1 MNIAI
6 YGAGSLGT
14 IMGAYLST
22 NDHAVDLI
30 DTFQEHVDLLNES
43 GATITGTT
51 DFNISV
57 NAIKPEEINKTY
69 DLILLLTK
77 QTYNKDV
84 LPLIKNIL
92 NKDGTLLSLQ
102 NGVPEEVIQQY
113 IPRKHIIAGSVEF
126 GATFKG
132 PGVSELTTDYDAFKN
147 YALQI
152 GELNGE
158 ITNRLKALKNVL
170 DSIGNVHLSDNLM
183 GTKWSKLLINSAF
196 SGLSAAL
203 NCTYGDI
210 LDNRIAFT
218 AAMHIVDECIKVGHA
233 NNVQFANMGHH
244 SIEIFENLKHSDK
257 LNDLIKP
264 NRKLEASMLQDLRK
278 DRKTEIDYIN
288 GLVVSVG
295 NKHNISTPFNKKIV
309 DIVSN
314 ASKAGQLPNF
324 EDNLLKFKGIL

>member
-22 NDHAVDLI
+22 TNHTVDLI
-30 DTFQEHVDLLNES
+30 DNFQEHVDLLNES

-57 NAIKPEEINKTY
+57 NALKPEEINKTY

-84 LPLIKNIL
+84 LPLVKNIL
-92 NKDGTLLSLQ
+92 SKDGILLSLQ
-102 NGVPEEVIQQY
+102 NGVPEEIVQQY
-113 IPRKHIIAGSVEF
+113 IPREHIIAGSVEF

-132 PGVSELTTDYDAFKN
+132 PGVSKLTTDFDTFKN

-158 ITNRLKALKNVL
+158 ITDRLKELKEVL
-170 DSIGNVHLSDNLM
+170 DNIGNVHLSDNLI

-210 LDNRIAFT
+210 LDNEFAFT
-218 AAMHIVDECIKVGHA
+218 VAMHVVDECIKAGHA

-244 SIEIFENLKHSDK
+244 SMEIFKNLNYSDK
-257 LNDLIKP
+257 LNELMQP
-264 NRKLEASMLQDLRK
+264 SRKLEASMLQDLRK
-278 DRKTEIDYIN
+278 NRKTEVNNIN
-288 GLVVSVG
+288 GLVVTVG
-295 NKHNISTPFNKKIV
+295 NKYNIPTPFNKKIV
-309 DIVSN
+309 DIVLN
-314 ASKAGQLPNF
+314 ASKTGKLPNF
-324 EDNLLKFKGIL
+324 EDNLLKFKEIL

>member
-14 IMGAYLST
+14 IMGAYLSKT
-22 NDHAVDLI
+22 DHIVDLI
-30 DTFQEHVDLLNES
+30 DTFQEHVDLLNKS

-57 NAIKPEEINKTY
+57 NALKPEEINKTY

-84 LPLIKNIL
+84 LPLVKNIL
-92 NKDGTLLSLQ
+92 SKDGILLSLQ
-102 NGVPEEVIQQY
+102 NGVPEEIVQHY
-113 IPRKHIIAGSVEF
+113 IPREHIIAGSVEF

-132 PGVSELTTDYDAFKN
+132 PGVSKLTTDFNTFKN

-158 ITNRLKALKNVL
+158 ITDRLKELKEVL
-170 DSIGNVHLSDNLM
+170 DNIGNVHLSDNLI
-183 GTKWSKLLINSAF
+183 GTKWAKLLINSAF

-210 LDNRIAFT
+210 LDNEFSFT
-218 AAMHIVDECIKVGHA
+218 VAMHVVDECIKAGHA

-244 SIEIFENLKHSDK
+244 SMEIFENLNYSDK
-257 LNDLIKP
+257 LNELMQP
-264 NRKLEASMLQDLRK
+264 SRKLEASMLQDLRK
-278 DRKTEIDYIN
+278 NRKTEVNNIN
-288 GLVVSVG
+288 GLVVTVG
-295 NKHNISTPFNKKIV
+295 NKYNIPTPFNKKIV

-314 ASKAGQLPNF
+314 ASKTGKLPNF
-324 EDNLLKFKGIL
+324 EDNLLKFKEIL

>member
-14 IMGAYLST
+14 IMGAYLSSSEHT
-22 NDHAVDLI
+22 VDLI
-30 DTFQEHVDLLNES
+30 DTFEEHVETMNEL
-43 GATITGTT
+43 GASITGTT
-51 DFNISV
+51 DFHISV
-57 NAIKPEEINKTY
+57 NATKPEKINKTY

-77 QTYNKDV
+77 QTYNKKV
-84 LPLIKNIL
+84 LPLIKTIL
-92 NKDGTLLSLQ
+92 NKDGVLLSLQ

-113 IPRKHIIAGSVEF
+113 IPRKNIVAGSVEF

-278 DRKTEIDYIN
+278 DRETEIDYIN

-295 NKHNISTPFNKKIV
+295 NKNNISTPFNQIIV
-309 DIVSN
+309 DTVSS
-314 ASKAGQLPNF
+314 ASTSRTLPNF
-324 EDNLLKFKGIL
+324 DNTLQQFKKLM

>member
-22 NDHAVDLI
+22 TDHTVDLI
-30 DTFQEHVDLLNES
+30 DNFEEHVDLLNES

-51 DFNISV
+51 DFHISV

-84 LPLIKNIL
+84 LPLLKNIL
-92 NKDGTLLSLQ
+92 NKDGILLSLQ

-113 IPRKHIIAGSVEF
+113 IPKEHIIAGSVEF
-126 GATFKG
+126 GATFKE
-132 PGVSELTTDYDAFKN
+132 PGVSELTTEYDAFKN

-158 ITNRLKALKNVL
+158 ITDRLKELKNVL

-218 AAMHIVDECIKVGHA
+218 AAMHIVDECIKAGHA

-244 SIEIFENLKHSDK
+244 SIEIFENLNHSDK
-257 LNDLIKP
+257 LNDLMKP
-264 NRKLEASMLQDLRK
+264 NRRLEASMLQDLRK
-278 DRKTEIDYIN
+278 NRKTEIDYIN
-288 GLVVSVG
+288 GLVVYAG
-295 NKHNISTPFNKKIV
+295 NKNNISTPFNQIIVDTVSTASTYKTLPDFDNTLRKFKKI
-309 DIVSN
+309 I
-314 ASKAGQLPNF
+314 
-324 EDNLLKFKGIL
+324 

>member
-14 IMGAYLST
+14 IMGAYLSAA
-22 NDHAVDLI
+22 DHTVDLI
-30 DTFQEHVDLLNES
+30 DTFEEHVDILNKC

-51 DFNISV
+51 DFHISV

-77 QTYNKDV
+77 QTYNNDV

-92 NKDGTLLSLQ
+92 NKDSVLLSLQ

-113 IPRKHIIAGSVEF
+113 IPRENIVAGSVEF

-132 PGVSELTTDYDAFKN
+132 PGISELTTDYDTFKN

-158 ITNRLKALKNVL
+158 ITNRLRELKGVL

-203 NCTYGDI
+203 NCTYGAI
-210 LDNRIAFT
+210 LDNQDAFT
-218 AAMHIVDECIKVGHA
+218 SAMHVVDECIKAGHA
-233 NNVQFANMGHH
+233 NNVQFANMG
-244 SIEIFENLKHSDK
+244 SLSMSVFENLNHSDK
-257 LNDLIKP
+257 LKGFMQSS
-264 NRKLEASMLQDLRK
+264 RRLEASMLQDLRK
-278 DRKTEIDYIN
+278 NRKTEIDYIN

-295 NKHNISTPFNKKIV
+295 SKHNISTPFNQIIV

-314 ASKAGQLPNF
+314 ASKSGKLPNF
-324 EDNLLKFKGIL
+324 DNNLQKLKEIL